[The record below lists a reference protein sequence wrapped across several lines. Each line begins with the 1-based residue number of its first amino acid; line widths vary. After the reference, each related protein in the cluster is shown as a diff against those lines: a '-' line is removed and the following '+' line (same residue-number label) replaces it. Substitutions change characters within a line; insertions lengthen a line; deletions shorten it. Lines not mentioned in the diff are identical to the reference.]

1 MTYLR
6 RDVQQL
12 GGDWAD
18 PILWYARAVASMRRR
33 PLAEP
38 TSWRFYAAIHGFDP
52 HLWQKLGWLR
62 PSDAPPAQPL
72 IALYWNQGK
81 RAGRDLLAWQR
92 FYLLAFEA
100 NIRATLTELGGPRDW
115 ALPYWN
121 AFAPNRN
128 GLPPAF
134 VSSDWPDGHGDN
146 PLFSPQRYGPTED
159 EAGPPSI
166 DGIGRDPANLAA
178 PDIAEAEELRR
189 RIGGTDPQPPH
200 LPGLMF
206 EKATAAL
213 DPIFWLH
220 QANIDRLWMAAG
232 TPPPCAPAARI
243 DSPVF
248 ARPMPESRVWESAPA
263 EMAEPTRLDY
273 AYDDP
278 SPHRPAPE
286 QCDRAAARPLP

>member
-6 RDVQQL
+6 RDVQQF
-12 GGDWAD
+12 GGEWAD

-33 PLAEP
+33 PLSEP
-38 TSWRFYAAIHGFDP
+38 TSWRFYAAIQGFDP

-81 RAGRDLLAWQR
+81 RAGRHLLAWQR

-100 NIRATLTELGGPRDW
+100 NIRAALAELGGPRDW

-121 AFAPNRN
+121 PFAPNQNR
-128 GLPPAF
+128 LPPAF

-146 PLFSPQRYGPTED
+146 PLFSPQRYGMPDKETAPATD
-159 EAGPPSI
+159 
-166 DGIGRDPANLAA
+166 DGIGGAADLAPSDLA
-178 PDIAEAEELRR
+178 QAEEARR
-189 RIGGTDPQPPH
+189 RIGGKDPQPPH

-206 EKATAAL
+206 EQATAAL

-220 QANIDRLWMAAG
+220 QAHIDRLWMAAG
-232 TPPPCAPAARI
+232 SRTPSADETRI
-243 DSPVF
+243 DAPIF
-248 ARPMPESRVWESAPA
+248 TMPMPLGRAWESTPA
-263 EMAEPTRLDY
+263 EMADPTRLDY
-273 AYDDP
+273 AYDDLP
-278 SPHRPAPE
+278 PHRREPGE
-286 QCDRAAARPLP
+286 RAGPSTP